1 MAASGGVTPAPRSR
15 VEIARF
21 LEGLEPVG
29 PRGGPGWSGV
39 VRLTDRH
46 TDRHLEPAV
55 GETVDE
61 HAVASR
67 YGTVAR
73 KP

>member
-46 TDRHLEPAV
+46 LEPAV

-67 YGTVAR
+67 YAAVAR

>member
-1 MAASGGVTPAPRSR
+1 MTVAASGGVTLALRSR

-21 LEGLEPVG
+21 LG
-29 PRGGPGWSGV
+29 PRARRARGGPGRSGV

-46 TDRHLEPAV
+46 PEPAV

-61 HAVASR
+61 HEVASR
-67 YGTVAR
+67 YGAVAR

>member
-21 LEGLEPVG
+21 LEGLGPVG
-29 PRGGPGWSGV
+29 PGV

-46 TDRHLEPAV
+46 PGLAV

>member
-1 MAASGGVTPAPRSR
+1 MTVAASGGVTLAPRSR
-15 VEIARF
+15 VVIARF
-21 LEGLEPVG
+21 LEGLEHVG
-29 PRGGPGWSGV
+29 PGV

-46 TDRHLEPAV
+46 LEPTV

-67 YGTVAR
+67 YGAVAR